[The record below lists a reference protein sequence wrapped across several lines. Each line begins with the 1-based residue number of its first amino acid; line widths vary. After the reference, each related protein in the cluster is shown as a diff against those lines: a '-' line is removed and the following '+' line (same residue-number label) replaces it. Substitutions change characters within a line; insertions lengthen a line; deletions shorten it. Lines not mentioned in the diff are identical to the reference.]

1 MGCFPFGLQEK
12 LVLRFVGESHNL
24 GFYTGAIT
32 WADTLDLSVEK
43 GRIRQTF
50 LQDAV
55 CFFVGEAG
63 PARELFQMAYM
74 SVHER
79 ELVEVTF
86 SVLDFHILI
95 MHAASIYAYGGS
107 RLHASKGD
115 AMLCDGFG

>member
-1 MGCFPFGLQEK
+1 M
-12 LVLRFVGESHNL
+12 LRFVGESHNL

-86 SVLDFHILI
+86 SPGIEQAVNFLLNNYLILLNLLLCLKIYLNLFH
-95 MHAASIYAYGGS
+95 
-107 RLHASKGD
+107 KD
-115 AMLCDGFG
+115 